1 MGPHQFLAIF
11 QVDQPHRDAARHFGV
26 IVRDDG
32 EIDEV
37 KRRLQARG
45 IEDVMAMRKAG
56 HPGPSRVPRSRL
68 DATTT
73 GFVLEVEEQW
83 EQDGGSWYCR

>member
-1 MGPHQFLAIF
+1 LGPHQFLAIF

-45 IEDVMAMRKAG
+45 IE
-56 HPGPSRVPRSRL
+56 L
-68 DATTT
+68 
-73 GFVLEVEEQW
+73 
-83 EQDGGSWYCR
+83 

>member
-1 MGPHQFLAIF
+1 LERVREGEGNAFLRLGPHQFLAIF

-45 IEDVMAMRKAG
+45 IE
-56 HPGPSRVPRSRL
+56 L
-68 DATTT
+68 
-73 GFVLEVEEQW
+73 
-83 EQDGGSWYCR
+83 